1 MRTRRLYAG
10 IGILCVF
17 VMAFVMVAMCGCGE
31 KTPSISSISPSSGAA
46 GTDIA
51 IAGSNFG
58 ASQGS
63 STVQIGTKAAT
74 IESWSDSEIKA
85 KAPTGLDAGKYD
97 VTVTTADGTSAG
109 SQFEVTKEEEEQADK
124 NTPEE
129 AIADYFRKA
138 GGDPTGWTFSKDK
151 VSKEDPNWAI
161 YKGVSPLPP
170 EQEPPD
176 FFLLH
181 KVNGEWT
188 VLTDGTDFNV
198 QQYGGPSDLAW

>member
-31 KTPSISSISPSSGAA
+31 KTPSISDISPSSGAA
-46 GTDIA
+46 GTEIA

-109 SQFEVTKEEEEQADK
+109 SQFEVTKKEDQTDK

-129 AIADYFRKA
+129 AIADYFKQG
-138 GGDPTGWTFSKDK
+138 GGDSTGWTFSVDK

-161 YKGVSPLPP
+161 YRGVSPRPP

-181 KVNGEWT
+181 KVDGEWT

-198 QQYGGPSDLAW
+198 EQYGGPSDLAW